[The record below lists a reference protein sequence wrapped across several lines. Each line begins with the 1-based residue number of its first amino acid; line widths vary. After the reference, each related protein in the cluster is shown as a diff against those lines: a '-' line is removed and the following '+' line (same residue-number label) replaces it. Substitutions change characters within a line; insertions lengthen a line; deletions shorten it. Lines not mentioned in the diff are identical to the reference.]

1 MKKAT
6 KMKTSMFLSL
16 MIFLLT
22 TGLKVRAGTGP
33 DACNFTDS
41 KNQVWAKVGNS
52 STTGDGY
59 QGICLS
65 KAEGQDRYQ
74 FISYLGVLE
83 PNPIG
88 PEFRQEELYD
98 LKWKLKE
105 LQNSEVLR
113 QIPRSE
119 VSLSG
124 SLRIF
129 LKFFANTL
137 APVTGD
143 EQSRVFSAEELD
155 EIVLVIEFTRSQS
168 MALREVQSPE
178 ESGVLYGRII
188 HRANPSESIEFRRK
202 GATYSWVANRAG
214 SYPVSLDFKINDHP
228 EFKRVIERKKART
241 ARWGGKLTGKIYAWE
256 YGEDD
261 DFEAFPAGLTAL
273 YILGSTVALFIHPA
287 AVTLAIFLA
296 PHALPLAPV
305 ILGSIA
311 QPFVWTYHLP
321 GNLARAHH
329 ERRLDKKLLRAIQG
343 ESTLVSSDDFEL
355 LIQKLF
361 SSLPNHIQPMNPNG
375 GAPW

>member
-129 LKFFANTL
+129 LRFFANTL

-202 GATYSWVANRAG
+202 GGTYSWVANRAG
-214 SYPVSLDFKINDHP
+214 SYPVSLDFKMNDHP

-241 ARWGGKLTGKIYAWE
+241 ARWGGKLTGKIYVWE
-256 YGEDD
+256 YSSEEFAVG
-261 DFEAFPAGLTAL
+261 FTYL
-273 YILGSTVALFIHPA
+273 YILGSAVALLINPA

-296 PHALPLAPV
+296 PHALPLAP
-305 ILGSIA
+305 
-311 QPFVWTYHLP
+311 
-321 GNLARAHH
+321 
-329 ERRLDKKLLRAIQG
+329 
-343 ESTLVSSDDFEL
+343 EL